1 MASAKKTAVTI
12 ATILTCF
19 AAGAQ
24 AGMVNEG
31 DKPATATSSKSEEPT
46 ALSEST
52 LRAQMVRRLPAVP
65 LLQSPLKMQRWLSWI
80 PLRSPIANRPHRVS
94 KRSRATNCTR
104 TLHGKALST
113 T

>member
-31 DKPATATSSKSEEPT
+31 DKPATATSSKSEDPT
-46 ALSEST
+46 ALSECN
-52 LRAQMVRRLPAVP
+52 LRAQMVRRLPAIP
-65 LLQSPLKMQRWLSWI
+65 LLQSPLKIITWPSWI
-80 PLRSPIANRPHRVS
+80 PLRSPTSNRPHRVLS
-94 KRSRATNCTR
+94 KRRPTMFTKTHN
-104 TLHGKALST
+104 GKKLSPT
-113 T
+113 